1 MKPEDILTAP
11 ITEVNKALDE
21 ELRNAISSF
30 TSPLPKK
37 SRKEITDTWTNVS
50 YTPYQQP
57 QEVEEFRDET
67 DIVVSA
73 IKQSAKSRNI
83 DVSDDD
89 IYEAIYKAQGG
100 RKPVTTYK
108 QPEEVTE
115 EEKQEVEKANAV
127 LGYSKVDSLYTHLRI
142 LDSRAGSLQVR
153 YPEGVYDP
161 PAFGYLRN
169 TYGIETFAKP
179 SISQEIVESNKT
191 LTNLDYSLR
200 SPLELSAISPQPT
213 QTSQVNVSQTSDNF
227 DDEPLVSK
235 AIKKSLDTSLNVLH
249 GIASAL
255 SIAGST
261 ITRTILAPLVVSGV
275 KEEAKRINDIVQIL
289 RSGDEEYK
297 FVVTSSPVGY
307 KLDRESKRITIG
319 QTTFLNLIDTL
330 SKYGFV
336 IRSDVERL
344 LWDTAKSRGS
354 LSDVELKFSD
364 VFIKDNLDFALN
376 EYSKAP
382 ISDPEQ
388 LKNLDA
394 LYDKGIWGHSTFDI
408 FEFVDKAYG
417 VEKYPIGTKIAMSLV
432 TDILTDPLVFIS
444 PVKGVRVIAKA
455 SDYILDGTNI
465 FDKAK
470 RALQV
475 AWLSQTM
482 THDEYQVFKLLGRE
496 DVKDSIRLVSSSDLL
511 KTYIAEKS
519 FDPSTYLGFSTSEE
533 LLTELKD
540 AVNVIGGRL
549 EKTPKNSQELVAL
562 DNFISFAKEKL
573 NNLTPQDFLST
584 DNIKSV
590 IREIDDAIKGNEY
603 NLVNALNGV
612 IDNEVSQLLSKY
624 KLKPEKLS
632 SVIDKLQQA
641 SILDTVTRSTAYRSL
656 PVEFFRKMVPSS
668 PSDLV
673 SESEFTKVLKKY
685 KKTLIEIDEMTKDN
699 PQSLLRRAVFKSIG
713 LTREIVE
720 DPSQIDIIKMLDSAG
735 KEKKFTIISR
745 EVFRRWVPL
754 VRSLEK
760 STDLRRILNSPD
772 IANIIYVSNS
782 RHTVYN
788 LMSQLAV
795 FGDLREMRVGDIT
808 KNLPKGIKPETTI
821 AELMS
826 GKVSDD
832 AIAEI
837 IDKVAMSLPS
847 DKFSSKMKMKVA
859 SALKSLITPETELK
873 DLTPIEKEYKGRKI
887 YRYPVQ
893 VGRLLRME
901 RSSIEG
907 VVGKEGEE
915 LSEEGIERVMSRKI
929 EETSDFGGAETGMIL
944 EMTKGVRKRYL
955 LVDFIRDVR
964 EQAGD
969 INTLIE
975 QMKVALDRAQIAPED
990 KKILLEYIAKAYE
1003 GIDSARTE
1011 VINKANE
1018 LLNNFKNS
1026 VEAEAI
1032 LAYAYKSIFGDVA
1045 INQKLAKK
1053 IDEIE
1058 SIIKGEAPQ
1067 TQATAKKAV
1076 EEKPAKAL
1084 EEDIPPILKEAMQY
1098 NDVEEFAQAYTF
1110 FVNRKGEFIKGDIE
1124 KLRNAIAE
1132 ELREKGETVTKEVIE
1147 KELKEIKETVRDD
1160 LRDNAITGVELSKT
1174 GRAFF
1179 FIKEGTIETPLDDLE
1194 ASEYFA
1200 DIYNKAIALK
1210 NELTKQE
1217 KEIPQEVVK
1226 PKIERDELSVE
1237 IAVSNSIKDLVIN
1250 RDVDVSEIART
1261 IVEGYKSEGRDAILK
1276 GIQKIQMLNLKGEM
1290 ESELAKIQETLIN
1303 NADLFLIP
1311 SKEIVRRLYKEFDE
1325 ALKDSAVTLSIKG
1338 KDINKINR
1346 LVKKL
1351 GTSGTEVNRDELMTS
1366 IEKIIASESK
1376 SKDIEELTKTHIF
1389 NFPLWLINNSEFR
1402 EVLKK
1407 AKKEIN
1413 RVISDGK
1420 RVSNLMKDRGAR
1432 EVMSILKESNT
1443 LYRLPSISLWAKG
1456 LVITP
1461 NKNITRYLI
1470 PGKTTEDEVSQM
1482 MDTILEV
1489 RALDKLDRLMS
1500 ILGISRN
1507 EIIRY
1512 TRGVQA
1518 LADSVIPKTLNEKA
1532 KSEVGFMKLV
1542 MNKLYSELSNVFR
1555 NKTNE
1560 LNLQI
1565 GHTLATVE
1573 RALKEALRPLVSVNV
1588 VKNNIVQMAKKAF
1601 SEGKVDESILR
1612 LAEEIEKTD
1621 FGDIKALHI
1630 ITALTENT
1638 DIFANALVNGKK
1650 TFAELFVTD
1659 FLKNAKD
1666 TRDLIRII
1674 SEHDG
1679 GKTLT
1684 MLGEALR
1691 QRLKTGIQ
1699 GSKARDYILDPNI
1712 KPLDYIAFYSAI
1724 GKRDGNDIIEGLKAF
1739 SKVAE
1744 LAVKLNA
1751 TDEFDKL
1758 MGYFLKPADTL
1769 FIKTYGASVYATVVN
1784 KILHRASEMD
1794 DMTLNITTA
1803 WLNKVITEVTEGTP
1817 LYRAP
1822 EGAEHFKYVVLKKD
1836 DNGRGIFYM
1845 SPEYRMIMTDT
1856 DLSMRLFNR
1865 IMTEESPSP
1874 VIESLKRE
1882 QRVLLPLI
1890 PRIISSKHA
1899 RTQIELVKQTET
1911 GVKREMNIEE
1921 ILSEIE
1927 EVEREFA
1934 IGVSTQ
1940 EANIYH
1946 MLLSSARQSMP
1957 LLTFAKALGF
1967 NNDTHATE
1975 FISSLIGKEQELGI
1989 KLSEIEKGKQV
2000 VITEADLNKFE
2011 NEFIANIRN
2020 RINKPMK
2027 LERIFVQNTLLAI
2040 AHKMALK
2047 EIIKNT
2053 KSFLSNPSVSKT
2065 LLIFGRSAM
2074 EYEVGGI
2081 TEISRKAYIPIRDI
2095 VKNNENIKII
2105 ESQLAGSETPITM
2118 AIANNPLYRNAIITA
2133 SKYSKDPAGLI
2144 RASIE
2149 IYKDYMQK
2157 VYREGIEII
2166 VDGKKKTIKGMD
2178 AVINAMKIFYP
2189 DTISNKIGGR
2199 MYQSSFVFN
2208 MKRMAQDYLREKYN
2222 IEDTAKISE
2231 ELADRIISDLA
2242 KKPNGEI
2249 DGTVEYLL
2257 LKLKLRRDIS
2267 VEEYNNMRI
2276 ASSAVGKNI
2285 LDQKGIFKE
2294 ITKDDKGNSEGNI
2307 WEGLSTIAGY
2317 IFAVKRGL
2325 DISAKSYSN
2334 ELKPFFTNAEEF
2346 VRSTVGKNL
2355 EEDLPDISVL
2365 KDFENYISRLN
2376 IESLEALANRTK
2388 IPVGVAMPVARLDRL
2403 YDFIRIMNPYKDV
2416 GVYTYEK
2423 LIKEVKN
2430 LILPFL
2436 DIESYSKIM
2445 SKVSSVLGVLRRSL
2459 IAWFPSFYLQN
2470 LIDSAVKHF
2479 LSGGSLSSLITATS
2493 FLVAKY
2499 IDGSDE
2505 KLTARAAREIL
2516 NTEWNSLA
2524 TDKKLIIRFVEGDEK
2539 IIPFDELLSDIAKSK
2554 DTNIHEVA
2562 PLLNKN
2568 ITDII
2573 GPRVVKEIE
2582 LNYVEEGRTVS
2593 RILRSYDTV
2602 YNGYSISDLYELAS
2616 SLRVFNVGITLS
2628 ISQDTLRDDISLLMR
2643 TYFNR
2648 MTKVGKGR
2656 EGIMKDINKA
2666 KTILSDALREMDM
2679 QRRILVRL
2687 NGTIEQIVR
2696 FATFIDSI
2704 AEKGHS
2710 IPEALRRID
2719 MWHFDY
2725 STIAKVEKKYLNDI
2739 FFFWTFF
2746 RKTFELAVRLA
2757 TTKYVFVGH
2766 LIKSR
2771 YDMGGE
2777 ATGIQNAYM
2786 IPVGI
2791 STTGG
2796 IPKLLGIDL
2805 SRTFSILFPLALAIE
2820 ASDSIEKTIKK
2831 ALIIKPAVDKQLYNI
2846 SRGRV
2851 TTSIPE
2857 HALDYFDALLQSA
2870 VNIASPF
2877 IEQVVSMTNPLIK
2890 LSLVLGGYS
2899 LNFGEIKQIKNE
2911 SEPFYFF
2918 GTWIPISQLSTSVFS
2933 SVVRRN
2939 VFFGGASLETF
2950 LFPVSIRAKKIQE
2963 FDKKDISQA
2972 QARITTNIKRVATTL
2987 VSKEPDREELRK
2999 AIVRQIRS
3007 ELIQGISDISQKLA
3021 EYKKTTEVAKR
3032 FTRRIINE

>member
-1 MKPEDILTAP
+1 MKIKPEDILTAP
-11 ITEVNKALDE
+11 ITEINKALDE

-37 SRKEITDTWTNVS
+37 SRKEITDTWTSIS
-50 YTPYQQP
+50 YTPQQQP

-108 QPEEVTE
+108 QPELTD
-115 EEKQEVEKANAV
+115 EEKQEVEKANTV
-127 LGYSKVDSLYTHLRI
+127 LGYSKINSPYTHIGI
-142 LDSRAGSLQVR
+142 LDSRAGSFEVK
-153 YPEGVYDP
+153 YPEGFYDP

-169 TYGIETFAKP
+169 TYGIETFVKP
-179 SISQEIVESNKT
+179 SISQEIVESNKA
-191 LTNLDYSLR
+191 LTNLNYSLQ

-213 QTSQVNVSQTSDNF
+213 QTSQVNIIQTNF
-227 DDEPLVSK
+227 DDEPLINK

-249 GIASAL
+249 GVASAL

-297 FVVTSSPVGY
+297 FVVTSSPAGY

-336 IRSDVERL
+336 VRSDVERL

-354 LSDVELKFSD
+354 LNDVELKFSD
-364 VFIKDNLDFALN
+364 VFIKDNLEHALR

-388 LKNLDA
+388 LSNLDA

-417 VEKYPIGTKIAMSLV
+417 IEKYPIGTKIAMSLTV
-432 TDILTDPLVFIS
+432 DILTDPLVFIS
-444 PVKGVRVIAKA
+444 PVKGVRVMTRAGH
-455 SDYILDGTNI
+455 YILDGTNI

-496 DVKDSIRLVSSSDLL
+496 DVKNSIRLVSSSDLL
-511 KTYIAEKS
+511 KTYVAEKN

-533 LLTELKD
+533 LLTELRD
-540 AVNVIGGRL
+540 AVNVIGSRL
-549 EKTPKNSQELVAL
+549 EKTPKNTQELVAL
-562 DNFISFAKEKL
+562 DNFISFTKEKL
-573 NNLTPQDFLST
+573 NDLTPQDFLST
-584 DNIKSV
+584 ENIKS
-590 IREIDDAIKGNEY
+590 IIKDIDDAIKGNEY
-603 NLVNALNGV
+603 NLVNALNDI
-612 IDNEVSQLLSKY
+612 IDNEMSQLLSKY

-656 PVEFFRKMVPSS
+656 PVEFFRKMTPSN

-673 SESEFTKVLKKY
+673 PESELTKVLKKY

-720 DPSQIDIIKMLDSAG
+720 DPSQVDIIKMLDLTG
-735 KEKKFTIISR
+735 KEKKFTTISR

-795 FGDLREMRVGDIT
+795 FGDLREMRIGDIT
-808 KNLPKGIKPETTI
+808 KTLPKGIKPEMTI

-837 IDKVAMSLPS
+837 IDKVAMNLPS
-847 DKFSSKMKMKVA
+847 DKFSSKMKAKVA
-859 SALKSLITPETELK
+859 SALKSLITPEVELRN
-873 DLTPIEKEYKGRKI
+873 LTPIEKEYKGRKI

-907 VVGKEGEE
+907 IVGKEGEE
-915 LSEEGIERVMSRKI
+915 LGEEGIERVMSRKI

-955 LVDFIRDVR
+955 LVDFMRDLRDQV
-964 EQAGD
+964 GD
-969 INTLIE
+969 IDTLIE
-975 QMKVALDRAQIAPED
+975 QVKVALDRAQISPED
-990 KKILLEYIAKAYE
+990 RAILLEYIAKAYK
-1003 GIDSARTE
+1003 GIDNARTE
-1011 VINKANE
+1011 VINKASE

-1032 LAYAYKSIFGDVA
+1032 LAYAYKSIFGDIAV
-1045 INQKLAKK
+1045 NQKLTQK

-1058 SIIKGEAPQ
+1058 NIIKGEVPAQ
-1067 TQATAKKAV
+1067 TTAKKAV

-1098 NDVEEFAQAYTF
+1098 SDVEEFAQAYTF
-1110 FVNRKGEFIKGDIE
+1110 FVSRKGEFKGDIE
-1124 KLRNAIAE
+1124 KLKNAIAE
-1132 ELREKGETVTKEVIE
+1132 ELKERGETVTKEVIE
-1147 KELKEIKETVRDD
+1147 RELKEIKEAVRDD
-1160 LRDNAITGVELSKT
+1160 LRDNAITGVELGET
-1174 GRAFF
+1174 GRTFF

-1210 NELTKQE
+1210 NDLAKQG
-1217 KEIPQEVVK
+1217 KEIPQEVIK
-1226 PKIERDELSVE
+1226 PKIERDELSIE

-1250 RDVDVSEIART
+1250 RDVDVSEVAKA
-1261 IVEGYKSEGRDAILK
+1261 IVEGYRNEGRDAIIK

-1290 ESELAKIQETLIN
+1290 ENELAKIQETLIN

-1325 ALKDSAVTLSIKG
+1325 ALRDSAVTLSIKG

-1351 GTSGTEVNRDELMTS
+1351 GTSGGEVNRNELMAS

-1413 RVISDGK
+1413 SIVSLGK
-1420 RVSNLMKDRGAR
+1420 SVSNMMKDRGAR
-1432 EVMSILKESNT
+1432 DVMNILKMSNT

-1489 RALDKLDRLMS
+1489 KSLDKLDRLMS
-1500 ILGISRN
+1500 LLGIGRD

-1518 LADSVIPKTLNEKA
+1518 LANSVIPKTLNEKA

-1542 MNKLYSELSNVFR
+1542 MNKLYSELSNVFK

-1560 LNLQI
+1560 LNLQV

-1588 VKNNIVQMAKKAF
+1588 VKNNIALMAKKAF
-1601 SEGKVDESILR
+1601 SEGKADESILR
-1612 LAEEIEKTD
+1612 LADEIEKTD

-1638 DIFANALVNGKK
+1638 DIFANALVSGKK

-1659 FLKNAKD
+1659 FLKNAKN
-1666 TRDLIRII
+1666 TQDLIRII

-1699 GSKARDYILDPNI
+1699 GGKARDYILDPNI

-1724 GKRDGNDIIEGLKAF
+1724 GKRDGDDIIEGLKAF

-1769 FIKTYGASVYATVVN
+1769 FIKTYGTSVYATVVN

-1803 WLNKVITEVTEGTP
+1803 WMNKIITEVTEGTP

-1836 DNGRGIFYM
+1836 ENGRGVFYM

-1856 DLSMRLFNR
+1856 DLSMKLFNR

-1890 PRIISSKHA
+1890 PRIISSKQA

-1957 LLTFAKALGF
+1957 LFTFAKALGF

-1975 FISSLIGKEQELGI
+1975 FINSLIGKEQELGI
-1989 KLSEIEKGKQV
+1989 KLSEIGKGKQA

-2011 NEFIANIRN
+2011 NEFITNIRN
-2020 RINKPMK
+2020 RISKPMK

-2118 AIANNPLYRNAIITA
+2118 TIANNPLYKNAIITA

-2157 VYREGIEII
+2157 VYRDGIEII

-2208 MKRMAQDYLREKYN
+2208 MKRLAQDYLREKYN

-2257 LKLKLRRDIS
+2257 LKLKLKRDIS
-2267 VEEYNNMRI
+2267 MEEYNNMRI

-2294 ITKDDKGNSEGNI
+2294 ITKNDKGEPEGNI

-2317 IFAVKRGL
+2317 IFAVKRGM

-2334 ELKPFFTNAEEF
+2334 ELKPFFMNAEEF
-2346 VRSTVGKNL
+2346 LKSTVGKNL
-2355 EEDLPDISVL
+2355 DEDLPDISVL
-2365 KDFENYISRLN
+2365 KDFENYVSRLS
-2376 IESLEALANRTK
+2376 IKSLEALANQTK
-2388 IPVGVAMPVARLDRL
+2388 IPVGVAMPVSRLDRL
-2403 YDFIRIMNPYKDV
+2403 YDFIKIMNPYKDV

-2470 LIDSAVKHF
+2470 LIDSTLKHF
-2479 LSGGSLSSLITATS
+2479 LSGGSLSSFITATS

-2505 KLTARAAREIL
+2505 KLTTRAAREIL

-2524 TDKKLIIRFVEGDEK
+2524 TDKKLIVRFVEGDEK
-2539 IIPFDELLSDIAKSK
+2539 IISFDELLGDITKSK
-2554 DTNIHEVA
+2554 DTNVYEVA

-2582 LNYVEEGRTVS
+2582 LNYVEEGKTVS
-2593 RILRSYDTV
+2593 KILRSYDTV

-2628 ISQDTLRDDISLLMR
+2628 ISQDTLRDDITLLMR

-2648 MTKVGKGR
+2648 MTKVGKER
-2656 EGIMKDINKA
+2656 KGIMKDINKA
-2666 KTILSDALREMDM
+2666 KTIFSNALREMDM
-2679 QRRILVRL
+2679 QRRILIRL

-2696 FATFIDSI
+2696 FATFVDSI

-2746 RKTFELAVRLA
+2746 RKTFELVLRLA

-2771 YDMGGE
+2771 YDMEGE
-2777 ATGIQNAYM
+2777 TMGIQNAYM

-2820 ASDSIEKTIKK
+2820 ASDSIERTIKK
-2831 ALIIKPAVDKQLYNI
+2831 TFIIKPAVDKQLYNI
-2846 SRGRV
+2846 SRGRI

-2877 IEQVVSMTNPLIK
+2877 VEQLVSMTNPLIK

-2899 LNFGEIKQIKNE
+2899 LNFGEIKQIRNE

-2972 QARITTNIKRVATTL
+2972 QARITTNIKRTVTTL

-2999 AIVRQIRS
+2999 AIMRQIRS
-3007 ELIQGISDISQKLA
+3007 ELIHEISDLAQKLS
-3021 EYKKTTEVAKR
+3021 EYKKTTDVAKR

>member
-37 SRKEITDTWTNVS
+37 SRKEITEAWANIS
-50 YTPYQQP
+50 YTPQQQQT

-67 DIVVSA
+67 DVVVSA

-100 RKPVTTYK
+100 RKPVATYR
-108 QPEEVTE
+108 QPEPTE

-127 LGYSKVDSLYTHLRI
+127 LGYSKVSSPHTHLGI
-142 LDSRAGSLQVR
+142 LDGRAGSFQVR
-153 YPEGVYDP
+153 YPEGLYDP

-179 SISQEIVESNKT
+179 SISQEIVESNKA
-191 LTNLDYSLR
+191 LTNLNYSLQ

-213 QTSQVNVSQTSDNF
+213 QTSQVNVSQTGDNF
-227 DDEPLVSK
+227 DDEPLVNK

-255 SIAGST
+255 SIVGST
-261 ITRTILAPLVVSGV
+261 ITRTIIAPLVVGGV
-275 KEEAKRINDIVQIL
+275 KEEARRINDIVQIL

-336 IRSDVERL
+336 VRSDVEKL

-354 LSDVELKFSD
+354 LNDVELKFSD
-364 VFIKDNLDFALN
+364 VFIKDNLEFAIN

-394 LYDKGIWGHSTFDI
+394 LYAKGIWGHSTFDV

-417 VEKYPIGTKIAMSLV
+417 VEKYPIGTKIAMSMTV
-432 TDILTDPLVFIS
+432 DILTDPLVFIS
-444 PVKGVRVIAKA
+444 PVKGVRVMAKA
-455 SDYILDGTNI
+455 GNYILDGTNI

-496 DVKDSIRLVSSSDLL
+496 DVKDSIKLVSSSDLL
-511 KTYIAEKS
+511 KTYVAEKS

-540 AVNVIGGRL
+540 AVNVIGSRL
-549 EKTPKNSQELVAL
+549 EKTPKSTQELVAL

-590 IREIDDAIKGNEY
+590 IKDIDDAIKGNEY
-603 NLVNALNGV
+603 NLVNALNDV

-624 KLKPEKLS
+624 KLKPEKLL

-685 KKTLIEIDEMTKDN
+685 KKTLIEIDEMTRDN

-795 FGDLREMRVGDIT
+795 FGDIREMRVGDIT
-808 KNLPKGIKPETTI
+808 KNLPKGVKPETTI

-837 IDKVAMSLPS
+837 IDRVAMSLPS
-847 DKFSSKMKMKVA
+847 DKFSSKMKAKVA
-859 SALKSLITPETELK
+859 SALKSLITPEIELK
-873 DLTPIEKEYKGRKI
+873 DLKPIEREYKGRKI

-901 RSSIEG
+901 RSRIEG
-907 VVGKEGEE
+907 MVGKEGEE

-929 EETSDFGGAETGMIL
+929 EETSDFRGAETGMIL

-955 LVDFIRDVR
+955 LVDFMRDVR
-964 EQAGD
+964 EQVGD
-969 INTLIE
+969 MNTLVE
-975 QMKVALDRAQIAPED
+975 QMKVALDKAQIAPED
-990 KKILLEYIAKAYE
+990 KKILLEYIAKAYK
-1003 GIDSARTE
+1003 GIDNARTE
-1011 VINKANE
+1011 VINKASE

-1032 LAYAYKSIFGDVA
+1032 LTYAYKSIFGDISA
-1045 INQKLAKK
+1045 NQKLAKK

-1058 SIIKGEAPQ
+1058 SIIKGESPQ
-1067 TQATAKKAV
+1067 TQTTAKKVV
-1076 EEKPAKAL
+1076 EEKPAKAV
-1084 EEDIPPILKEAMQY
+1084 EEDIPPILKEAIQY
-1098 NDVEEFAQAYTF
+1098 SDVEEFAQAYTF
-1110 FVNRKGEFIKGDIE
+1110 FVNRKGEFKGDIE
-1124 KLRNAIAE
+1124 KFRNAIAE
-1132 ELREKGETVTKEVIE
+1132 ELKERGETVTKEVIE
-1147 KELKEIKETVRDD
+1147 KELKEIKEAVRDD
-1160 LRDNAITGVELSKT
+1160 LRDNAITGVELGET
-1174 GRAFF
+1174 GRTFF

-1210 NELTKQE
+1210 NQLTKQE
-1217 KEIPQEVVK
+1217 KEIPQEAVK

-1261 IVEGYKSEGRDAILK
+1261 IVEGYRNEGRNAILK
-1276 GIQKIQMLNLKGEM
+1276 GIQRIQMLNLKGEM
-1290 ESELAKIQETLIN
+1290 ESELAKIQETLIS

-1311 SKEIVRRLYKEFDE
+1311 SKEVVRRLYKEFDE

-1338 KDINKINR
+1338 KDINRINR
-1346 LVKKL
+1346 LMKKL
-1351 GTSGTEVNRDELMTS
+1351 RTSGAEVNRDELMAS

-1413 RVISDGK
+1413 EVISDSK
-1420 RVSNLMKDRGAR
+1420 RASNLMKDRGAR
-1432 EVMSILKESNT
+1432 EVMSLLKESNT

-1461 NKNITRYLI
+1461 NRNVTRYLI

-1482 MDTILEV
+1482 IDTILEV

-1500 ILGISRN
+1500 ILGVGRD

-1512 TRGVQA
+1512 TRGVQT

-1532 KSEVGFMKLV
+1532 KSEVGFTKLV

-1560 LNLQI
+1560 LNLQV

-1601 SEGKVDESILR
+1601 SEGKADESILR

-1638 DIFANALVNGKK
+1638 DILANALVNGKK

-1659 FLKNAKD
+1659 FLKNAKN
-1666 TRDLIRII
+1666 TKDLIRII

-1724 GKRDGNDIIEGLKAF
+1724 GKRDGDDVIEGLKAF

-1744 LAVKLNA
+1744 LAVRLNA

-1803 WLNKVITEVTEGTP
+1803 WMNKMITEVTEGTP

-1836 DNGRGIFYM
+1836 DNGRGVFYM
-1845 SPEYRMIMTDT
+1845 SPEYKMIMTDT
-1856 DLSMRLFNR
+1856 DLSMKLFNR

-1899 RTQIELVKQTET
+1899 RTQIELVKKTET

-2011 NEFIANIRN
+2011 NEFIANIRK
-2020 RINKPMK
+2020 RIREPMK

-2095 VKNNENIKII
+2095 VKNNENIRII

-2118 AIANNPLYRNAIITA
+2118 SIANNPLYRNAIITA
-2133 SKYSKDPAGLI
+2133 SRYSKDPAGLI

-2157 VYREGIEII
+2157 VYKEGIEIT

-2189 DTISNKIGGR
+2189 DTMSNKIGGR

-2208 MKRMAQDYLREKYN
+2208 MKRLAQDYLREKYN

-2249 DGTVEYLL
+2249 DGTAEYLL
-2257 LKLKLRRDIS
+2257 LKLKLKRDIS
-2267 VEEYNNMRI
+2267 MEEYNNIRI
-2276 ASSAVGKNI
+2276 ASSAVGKDI
-2285 LDQKGIFKE
+2285 LDQKGIFRE

-2346 VRSTVGKNL
+2346 IKSTVGRNL

-2365 KDFENYISRLN
+2365 KDFENYVNKMS
-2376 IESLEALANRTK
+2376 IESLEALANQTK

-2436 DIESYSKIM
+2436 DIESYSRIM

-2479 LSGGSLSSLITATS
+2479 LSGGSLSSFITATS

-2505 KLTARAAREIL
+2505 KLTARTAREIL

-2539 IIPFDELLSDIAKSK
+2539 IISFDELLGNIAKSK
-2554 DTNIHEVA
+2554 DVNVYEVA

-2573 GPRVVKEIE
+2573 GPRLVKEIE
-2582 LNYVEEGRTVS
+2582 LNYVEEDRTVS
-2593 RILRSYDTV
+2593 KILRSYDTV

-2648 MTKVGKGR
+2648 MTRVGKGR
-2656 EGIMKDINKA
+2656 EGIMKELSKA
-2666 KTILSDALREMDM
+2666 KTIISDALREMDM

-2725 STIAKVEKKYLNDI
+2725 STIAKIEKKYLNDI

-2777 ATGIQNAYM
+2777 TMGIQNAYM

-2791 STTGG
+2791 STTSG

-2831 ALIIKPAVDKQLYNI
+2831 TFIIKPAVDKQLYNI
-2846 SRGRV
+2846 SRGRI

-2857 HALDYFDALLQSA
+2857 HALDYFDTLLQSA

-2877 IEQVVSMTNPLIK
+2877 IEQLVSMTNPLIK

-2899 LNFGEIKQIKNE
+2899 LNFGEIKQIRNE

-2972 QARITTNIKRVATTL
+2972 QAGITTNIKRVATTL
-2987 VSKEPDREELRK
+2987 VSKETNREELKK

-3021 EYKKTTEVAKR
+3021 EYRKTTDVAKR

>member
-1 MKPEDILTAP
+1 MKVEDILTAP
-11 ITEVNKALDE
+11 ITEINKALDE

-37 SRKEITDTWTNVS
+37 SQKTITDAWASIS
-50 YTPYQQP
+50 YTPQQQP
-57 QEVEEFRDET
+57 QEVEEFKDET

-73 IKQSAKSRNI
+73 VKQSAKSRNI

-100 RKPVTTYK
+100 RKPVVATYK
-108 QPEEVTE
+108 QPEVTE
-115 EEKQEVEKANAV
+115 EEKQEVEKTNAV
-127 LGYSKVDSLYTHLRI
+127 LGYSKINSPYTQLGV
-142 LDSRAGSLQVR
+142 LDSRASTTSFQVKH
-153 YPEGVYDP
+153 PEGFYDP
-161 PAFGYLRN
+161 PAFGYLKN
-169 TYGIETFAKP
+169 TYGIETFVKP
-179 SISQEIVESNKT
+179 SISQEIVESNKV
-191 LTNLDYSLR
+191 LTNLNYSLQ
-200 SPLELSAISPQPT
+200 SPLELSVATPQPT
-213 QTSQVNVSQTSDNF
+213 QTSQVNVSQTNDNF
-227 DDEPLVSK
+227 DDEPLINK

-261 ITRTILAPLVVSGV
+261 ITRTVIAPLVVSGV

-289 RSGDEEYK
+289 KSGDDEYK
-297 FVVTSSPVGY
+297 FVVTSSPLGY
-307 KLDRESKRITIG
+307 KLDRENKKITIG

-336 IRSDVERL
+336 FRSDVERL
-344 LWDTAKSRGS
+344 LWDTAKSKGS
-354 LSDVELKFSD
+354 LNDVELKFSD
-364 VFIKDNLDFALN
+364 VFIKDNIDYAIN

-388 LKNLDA
+388 LKNLDK
-394 LYDKGIWGHSTFDI
+394 LYEKGIWGHSTFDI

-417 VEKYPIGTKIAMSLV
+417 VEKYPIGTKIAASLM

-444 PVKGVRVIAKA
+444 PVKGVRVMAKA
-455 SDYILDGTNI
+455 GGYILDGTNI

-496 DVKDSIRLVSSSDLL
+496 DVKDSIKLVSSSDLL

-533 LLTELKD
+533 LLTELRE
-540 AVNVIGGRL
+540 AVNVIGSKL
-549 EKTPKNSQELVAL
+549 EKTPKDSQELVAL
-562 DNFISFAKEKL
+562 DNFISLAKEKL
-573 NNLTPQDFLST
+573 SDLTPKDFLST
-584 DNIKSV
+584 ENINSI
-590 IREIDDAIKGNEY
+590 IRDIDGAIKGNEY
-603 NLVNALNGV
+603 NIVNALNDI

-624 KLKPEKLS
+624 NLKPEKLS

-641 SILDTVTRSTAYRSL
+641 SILDTITRSTAYRSL
-656 PVEFFRKMVPSS
+656 PVEFFRKMTPSS

-673 SESEFTKVLKKY
+673 SESEFTKILKKF

-699 PQSLLRRAVFKSIG
+699 PQSLLRRAVFNSIG
-713 LTREIVE
+713 LTREIIE
-720 DPSQIDIIKMLDSAG
+720 DPSQIGIIKMMTSLG
-735 KEKKFTIISR
+735 KEKNFTNISR

-754 VRSLEK
+754 VRSLEN

-772 IANIIYVSNS
+772 IANIIYVSNT

-795 FGDLREMRVGDIT
+795 FGDLREMRIGDIT
-808 KNLPKGIKPETTI
+808 KDLPKGISPEMTI
-821 AELMS
+821 AEIMG

-832 AIAEI
+832 AIAGI
-837 IDKVAMSLPS
+837 IDKVAANLPS

-859 SALKSLITPETELK
+859 SALKSLITPEAELK
-873 DLTPIEKEYKGRKI
+873 DLTVVEKEYNGRKI
-887 YRYPVQ
+887 YRYQVQ

-901 RSSIEG
+901 KGSIEDIA
-907 VVGKEGEE
+907 GKEGEE
-915 LSEEGIERVMSRKI
+915 LGEEGIERAVSRKI
-929 EETSDFGGAETGMIL
+929 EGTSDFSGAETGMIL

-955 LVDFIRDVR
+955 LVDFMRDIR
-964 EQAGD
+964 EQVGD
-969 INTLIE
+969 VDALIE
-975 QMKVALDRAQIAPED
+975 QIKVALDRTQVAPED
-990 KKILLEYIAKAYE
+990 KTILLEYIAKAYKR
-1003 GIDSARTE
+1003 IDNARTE
-1011 VINKANE
+1011 IINKASE

-1026 VEAEAI
+1026 IEGEAI
-1032 LAYAYKSIFGDVA
+1032 LAYAYKSIFKDAAVD
-1045 INQKLAKK
+1045 QKLTQK

-1058 SIIKGEAPQ
+1058 NIIKGEAPVQ
-1067 TQATAKKAV
+1067 TTTKKVV
-1076 EEKPAKAL
+1076 EEKPVEIA
-1084 EEDIPPILKEAMQY
+1084 EEEIPPILKEAMQY
-1098 NDVEEFAQAYTF
+1098 NDVEEFAQAHTF
-1110 FVNRKGEFIKGDIE
+1110 FVNRKGEFKGDIE
-1124 KLRNAIAE
+1124 KLKNALAE
-1132 ELREKGETVTKEVIE
+1132 DLRERGEAATKGAIE
-1147 KELKEIKETVRDD
+1147 KELNEIKEAVRDD
-1160 LRDNAITGVELSKT
+1160 LRDNAITGIHLKT
-1174 GRAFF
+1174 GRAFY

-1200 DIYNKAIALK
+1200 DIYNKALALK

-1217 KEIPQEVVK
+1217 KEVAQEVTK

-1237 IAVSNSIKDLVIN
+1237 IAVSNSIKDLVTN
-1250 RDVDVSEIART
+1250 RNVDVSEIAKN
-1261 IVEGYKSEGRDAILK
+1261 IVEGYKNEGRDAIIK
-1276 GIQKIQMLNLKGEM
+1276 EIQKIQMLNLKGVM
-1290 ESELAKIQETLIN
+1290 EKELAEIQETLIN

-1325 ALKDSAVTLSIKG
+1325 ALRDSAIALRISG
-1338 KDINKINR
+1338 KDVNKINR
-1346 LVKKL
+1346 LLKKL
-1351 GTSGTEVNRDELMTS
+1351 RTSGSEVNRDELMES
-1366 IEKIIASESK
+1366 IEKIVTSESK
-1376 SKDIEELTKTHIF
+1376 SKNIEELTKVHVF

-1407 AKKEIN
+1407 AKNEISGI
-1413 RVISDGK
+1413 ISLGK
-1420 RVSNLMKDRGAR
+1420 SVSNLMRDRGAR
-1432 EVMSILKESNT
+1432 EVMDILKKSNT

-1461 NKNITRYLI
+1461 NKNVTRYLI
-1470 PGKTTEDEVSQM
+1470 PGKTTEDEVKQM
-1482 MDTILEV
+1482 LDAILEV
-1489 RALDKLDRLMS
+1489 RALNKLDRLMS
-1500 ILGISRN
+1500 ILGVGRD

-1512 TRGVQA
+1512 TRGVQT
-1518 LADSVIPKTLNEKA
+1518 LVDSIIPKTLNEKA
-1532 KSEVGFMKLV
+1532 KSEVTFMKLV
-1542 MNKLYSELSNVFR
+1542 TNKLYTELSNVFR

-1560 LNLQI
+1560 LNLQV

-1588 VKNNIVQMAKKAF
+1588 AKNKIVEIAKKAF
-1601 SEGKVDESILR
+1601 SEGKVGEDILK

-1666 TRDLIRII
+1666 TKDLIRII

-1684 MLGEALR
+1684 TLGEALR

-1699 GSKARDYILDPNI
+1699 GGKARDYILDPSI

-1724 GKRDGNDIIEGLKAF
+1724 GKRDGDDIIEGLKAF
-1739 SKVAE
+1739 SKAAE

-1769 FIKTYGASVYATVVN
+1769 FVKTYGASVYATVVN

-1794 DMTLNITTA
+1794 DIALDMTTA
-1803 WLNKVITEVTEGTP
+1803 WVNKMITEVTKGTP

-1822 EGAEHFKYVVLKKD
+1822 DGAEHFKYVVLKKD
-1836 DNGRGIFYM
+1836 DNGRRVFYM
-1845 SPEYRMIMTDT
+1845 SPEYRMIQTDT
-1856 DLSMRLFNR
+1856 DLSMKLFNK

-1882 QRVLLPLI
+1882 QQVLLPLI
-1890 PRIISSKHA
+1890 PRIISSKQA
-1899 RTQIELVKQTET
+1899 RAQIELVKETET

-1934 IGVSTQ
+1934 IGVSTP
-1940 EANIYH
+1940 EANVYH

-1957 LLTFAKALGF
+1957 LFTFAKALGF
-1967 NNDTHATE
+1967 NNDTHAVE
-1975 FISSLIGKEQELGI
+1975 FINSLIGKEHELGI
-1989 KLSEIEKGKQV
+1989 KLSEIEKGGQT
-2000 VITEADLNKFE
+2000 VITEADLSKFE
-2011 NEFIANIRN
+2011 NELIANIRN
-2020 RINKPMK
+2020 RIKKPMK

-2081 TEISRKAYIPIRDI
+2081 TEISRKTYIPIRDI
-2095 VKNNENIKII
+2095 VKHSENIKII

-2133 SKYSKDPAGLI
+2133 AKYSKDPAGLI
-2144 RASIE
+2144 RASIA

-2157 VYREGIEII
+2157 AYKEGIEII

-2189 DTISNKIGGR
+2189 DTISNKMGGR
-2199 MYQSSFVFN
+2199 MYQSSFVYN
-2208 MKRMAQDYLREKYN
+2208 MKRLAQDYLKEKYK
-2222 IEDTAKISE
+2222 IEDPAKISK
-2231 ELADRIISDLA
+2231 ELADKIISDLA

-2249 DGTVEYLL
+2249 DGAVEYLL

-2267 VEEYNNMRI
+2267 LEEYNNMRI
-2276 ASSAVGKNI
+2276 ASSASGRDI
-2285 LDQKGIFKE
+2285 LDQKGIFE
-2294 ITKDDKGNSEGNI
+2294 AITKNDKGEAEGNI

-2325 DISAKSYSN
+2325 DISVKSYAN
-2334 ELKPFFTNAEEF
+2334 ELKPFFLNAEEF
-2346 VRSTVGKNL
+2346 IKSTVGRNL
-2355 EEDLPDISVL
+2355 EEDLPDINVW
-2365 KDFENYISRLN
+2365 KDFENYVNKLN
-2376 IESLEALANRTK
+2376 AKSLEALANQTK

-2436 DIESYSKIM
+2436 DIESYSKVM

-2470 LIDSAVKHF
+2470 LIDSTVKHF

-2493 FLVAKY
+2493 FLISKY
-2499 IDGSDE
+2499 IDGGDE
-2505 KLTARAAREIL
+2505 KLTTRAAREIL

-2524 TDKKLIIRFVEGDEK
+2524 TDKKLIVRFVDGDEK
-2539 IIPFDELLSDIAKSK
+2539 TITFDELLGDIAKNK
-2554 DTNIHEVA
+2554 DTNIYEVA

-2582 LNYVEEGRTVS
+2582 LNYTEEGKAVS
-2593 RILRSYDTV
+2593 KILSSYDTV

-2628 ISQDTLRDDISLLMR
+2628 ISQDTLRDDISLLMK

-2656 EGIMKDINKA
+2656 EGIMKDLNKA
-2666 KTILSDALREMDM
+2666 KTILFDTLREMDM
-2679 QRRILVRL
+2679 QRRILIRL

-2710 IPEALRRID
+2710 IPETLRRID

-2725 STIAKVEKKYLNDI
+2725 STISKIEKKYLNDI

-2746 RKTFELAVRLA
+2746 RKTFELTMRLV

-2766 LIKSR
+2766 LVKSR

-2777 ATGIQNAYM
+2777 AMGIQNSYM
-2786 IPVGI
+2786 IPIGI
-2791 STTGG
+2791 STTGR
-2796 IPKLLGIDL
+2796 IPKLYGIDL
-2805 SRTFSILFPLALAIE
+2805 SRTFSILFPVALLTS
-2820 ASDSIEKTIKK
+2820 ASDSLQKTLTK
-2831 ALIIKPAVDKQLYNI
+2831 AFIIKPAVDKQLYNAT
-2846 SRGRV
+2846 RGRIS
-2851 TTSIPE
+2851 TSIPE
-2857 HALDYFDALLQSA
+2857 HAFDYFDTLVQSA
-2870 VNIASPF
+2870 VDITSPF
-2877 IEQVVSMTNPLIK
+2877 IEQIVSMTNPLIK
-2890 LSLVLGGYS
+2890 LSLLLGGYS
-2899 LNFGEIKQIKNE
+2899 LNFGEIKQIKDE

-2918 GTWIPISQLSTSVFS
+2918 GTWIPISQLAASVFS

-2939 VFFGGASLETF
+2939 VFFGGVSLESF
-2950 LFPVSIRAKKIQE
+2950 LVPISIRAKKIQE
-2963 FDKKDISQA
+2963 VNKKSISQM
-2972 QARITTNIKRVATTL
+2972 QGKITTNIKRVATTL
-2987 VSKEPDREELRK
+2987 VSKEPNREELRK
-2999 AIVRQIRS
+2999 AIMRQIRS
-3007 ELIQGISDISQKLA
+3007 ELIHGVSDLAQKLS
-3021 EYKKTTEVAKR
+3021 EYKKTTEIAKR
-3032 FTRRIINE
+3032 FSRRIINE